1 LYEYQKKLT
10 EMFAGLTKAQRVKTA
25 NIANVL
31 KGNHVAMADI
41 ARRVTQTQQMF
52 VNSSLLTVA
61 RHIDEVRTVFE
72 RLAESSK
79 YAARFQRLV
88 VERSAAGRTTKNRLP
103 AQA

>member
-61 RHIDEVRTVFE
+61 RHIDEVRTGLREV
-72 RLAESSK
+72 
-79 YAARFQRLV
+79 
-88 VERSAAGRTTKNRLP
+88 GRVQQVRGSVP
-103 AQA
+103 AIGG